1 MQYDQVRAV
10 LKMWLRAVLA
20 VLVVAP
26 TIAFAY
32 PTKPVMLIVPF
43 GAGSA
48 PDTTMRILAEQAGK
62 DLGQQLVILNRPGAG
77 GTIGVRAVVQA
88 APDGY
93 TIGMAAVAV
102 LTLQPLMMD
111 ALYEGHDDVTL
122 LVQTNEAPTALAVN
136 AASPWR
142 TLDEFLAEGRK
153 RPEQVSVGLGGG
165 LHTVLHVQLA
175 LLARSA
181 DVRFNAVPFGAG
193 AQLPALLGGVV
204 DAVIG
209 QTVLFAPHVKAGK
222 LRVLAQVAPAR
233 LKGYEDV
240 PTFRELGHAVTLIPY
255 EFLIAPKGTPPVI
268 VERLVT
274 AFKKAVESAAFRDYA
289 DRGGLLVRYLGP
301 QELAERLRTDA
312 KRNRQVVEEF
322 GWAKKK

>member
-102 LTLQPLMMD
+102 LTLQLLRQD
-111 ALYEGHDDVTL
+111 ARQDVRASARRVRHDDFDRAGRIVL
-122 LVQTNEAPTALAVN
+122 RMRSRRLA
-136 AASPWR
+136 
-142 TLDEFLAEGRK
+142 
-153 RPEQVSVGLGGG
+153 
-165 LHTVLHVQLA
+165 
-175 LLARSA
+175 
-181 DVRFNAVPFGAG
+181 
-193 AQLPALLGGVV
+193 
-204 DAVIG
+204 
-209 QTVLFAPHVKAGK
+209 
-222 LRVLAQVAPAR
+222 
-233 LKGYEDV
+233 
-240 PTFRELGHAVTLIPY
+240 
-255 EFLIAPKGTPPVI
+255 
-268 VERLVT
+268 
-274 AFKKAVESAAFRDYA
+274 
-289 DRGGLLVRYLGP
+289 
-301 QELAERLRTDA
+301 
-312 KRNRQVVEEF
+312 
-322 GWAKKK
+322 